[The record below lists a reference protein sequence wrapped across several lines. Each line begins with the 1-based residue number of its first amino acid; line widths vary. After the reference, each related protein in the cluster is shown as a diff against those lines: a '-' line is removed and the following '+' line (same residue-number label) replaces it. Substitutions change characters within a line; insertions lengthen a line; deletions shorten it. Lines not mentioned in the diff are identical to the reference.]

1 MKELEDLSEILKKQ
15 AEQFNEL
22 MNSAKSKVS
31 ELKVGLSK
39 DDLEKVNAMEKLAND
54 GKYDEL
60 QKLLLNLK

>member
-22 MNSAKSKVS
+22 MNSAKSKVC

-39 DDLEKVNAMEKLAND
+39 DDLEKVNAMERLANA